1 MRKALTI
8 ATSLSVALATAA
20 GAHAQSSPVARIIA
34 QEDNKGVAAA
44 TVQPSVV
51 DRILAQE
58 RGRHNDPRLFE
69 GADPAIVQV
78 VGRADGFDWGDAGLG
93 AGAAFALSLLAA
105 GSFALRRA
113 SGYEAIRS

>member
-8 ATSLSVALATAA
+8 AISLLVALTAASVAR
-20 GAHAQSSPVARIIA
+20 AQSPVARIIA

-44 TVQPSVV
+44 SVQPSVV
-51 DRILAQE
+51 DRILAQD

-69 GADPAIVQV
+69 GAGPTIVQV
-78 VGRADGFDWGDAGLG
+78 VGPAEGFDWNDAGIG

-105 GSFALRRA
+105 GTFALRRA
-113 SGYEAIRS
+113 SNYEATQP